1 MSSIKPLTSSRK
13 TGGRLI
19 ESRDLAQE
27 YLAKELNRRSLL
39 AGALAAA
46 SAAACSDGSNN
57 TPAPPRDSGTP
68 PADVPLADVPPARQT
83 HLVGVGQH
91 DDHLMAAERALA
103 ETAGFD
109 FVQRG
114 QRVYLKVNT
123 NSGDPFPY
131 STSPDMIRWVVSKL
145 RDRGAE
151 VFIGDRSFWGDRN
164 TMANFRRNGIADVA
178 QELGVDLQV
187 FGDTRQGD
195 AASVSVDW
203 MDLPMDDTMLGAR
216 SAFWDGE
223 MRVPVMVAQADH
235 IINMACVKTH
245 FIATFT
251 MSMKNIIG
259 IINPADRARPNNLG
273 GHAGNVGGRLYRQV
287 AFMNKALPTSSL
299 VVLDGWE
306 ALITGG
312 PTTSLMERPSGA
324 PANFMPLTTSP
335 RVVIISRDRLA
346 ADLTGVGLLRLLSP
360 SYEPVVRD
368 RTIWGNRQIS
378 VAINA
383 GVGITTPEQY
393 DVGGSL
399 QITGA
404 RDMMNYD
411 LAALRE
417 LVTRQA

>member
-1 MSSIKPLTSSRK
+1 MSSINPYTSSRK

-46 SAAACSDGSNN
+46 SAAACSDGSGN
-57 TPAPPRDSGTP
+57 TPTPPRDSGTP
-68 PADVPLADVPPARQT
+68 PADVPPADVPPARQT

-91 DDHLMAAERALA
+91 DDHLMAAENALA

-131 STSPDMIRWVVSKL
+131 STSPDMIRWVVGKL

-151 VFIGDRSFWGDRN
+151 VFIGDRSFFGDRG
-164 TMANFRRNGIADVA
+164 TMANFTRNGIAEVA
-178 QELGVDLQV
+178 RELSVPLHV
-187 FGDTRQGD
+187 FGDAGTRD
-195 AASVSVDW
+195 TMTVDW
-203 MDLPMDDTMLGAR
+203 MDLPAEDTQLGAR

-223 MRVPVMVAQADH
+223 MRVPTMVAQADH

-259 IINPADRARPNNLG
+259 IINPVDRSRTSNLG
-273 GHAGNVGGRLYRQV
+273 NHAGNVGGRLYRQV

-312 PTTSLMERPSGA
+312 PTPNDRPSGA
-324 PANFMPLTTSP
+324 PSNFMATTASP
-335 RVVIISRDRLA
+335 HVVIISRDRLA
-346 ADLTGVGLLRLLSP
+346 ADLTGAGILKILSP
-360 SYEPVVRD
+360 SYEQIVRD
-368 RTIWGNRQIS
+368 RTLWGNRQIT
-378 VAINA
+378 VALQM